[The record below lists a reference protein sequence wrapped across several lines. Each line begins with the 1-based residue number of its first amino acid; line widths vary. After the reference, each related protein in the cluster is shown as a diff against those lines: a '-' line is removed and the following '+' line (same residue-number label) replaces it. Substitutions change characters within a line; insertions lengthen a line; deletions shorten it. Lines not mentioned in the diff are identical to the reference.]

1 MFKHSTKNFTI
12 TQMKQLIIIFFLFPV
27 LFLNAQDCYYENYYN
42 QVDLAKENFN
52 KRNYTEASKHFKKAF
67 SSVDFPL
74 GHDLSFALA
83 TAKEVNDEQ
92 WMENIAIQLAK
103 GGIPL
108 KYFNS
113 YYSFN
118 WHKTFKSNFKSY
130 HKYYL
135 DNFDIKLK
143 ERWVALLLK
152 ERTITE
158 KHHEFREGKIT
169 LTLQEMKD
177 DAYSL
182 INELND
188 IVLSEGFPGEQK
200 IGYLYIKGKNR
211 IEPYNTFVLLRHI
224 YQGGESIFKTG
235 IPNLICS
242 GKLLPSYQDILLSK
256 NELLYDKGIEEAMT
270 IIYNGYKKD

>member
-1 MFKHSTKNFTI
+1 
-12 TQMKQLIIIFFLFPV
+12 MKQLIIIFFLFPV

-74 GHDLSFALA
+74 GHDLSFALV
-83 TAKEVNDEQ
+83 TAKELNDEQ

-113 YYSFN
+113 YYTFN
-118 WHKTFKSNFKSY
+118 WHKAFKSNFKSY

-143 ERWVALLLK
+143 ERWIALIQK
-152 ERTITE
+152 EQTITH
-158 KHHEFREGKIT
+158 KHIEFNLGKRP
-169 LTLQEMKD
+169 LTLQQMKD

-182 INELND
+182 LNELND
-188 IVLSEGFPGEQK
+188 IVLSKGFPGEQK

-211 IEPYNTFVLLRHI
+211 IEPYGALTLLLNTYLR
-224 YQGGESIFKTG
+224 GESIFKTG
-235 IPNLICS
+235 IPNLICN
-242 GKLLPSYQDILLSK
+242 GKLLPDSQDKLLDKKEFPYS
-256 NELLYDKGIEEAMT
+256 KGIEEAVT
-270 IIYNGYKKD
+270 IAYNRYKKE